1 MSLQASVS
9 FVTQQT
15 PHLICESME
24 YKNTIINEADLEAL
38 YGQPGTNSLTKEVD
52 ALTPE
57 YRLWIEQSPF
67 MAIASIGQG
76 GLDCSPRGDAPGQL
90 FRILDNQTIAIPD
103 RRGNNRLDTLRN
115 LVTDPRISLLFL
127 LPGINETIRINGL
140 AQVVTDTAIRQSFRI
155 NNQEPKTVII
165 VKIKSVY
172 FQCARALLRSRLW
185 SAENVV
191 EKSAVPTA
199 GQMSKGTDA
208 EFDAKQYDAD
218 LPDRQKSTLY

>member
-1 MSLQASVS
+1 MSLRTLVNCDDATYAQSR
-9 FVTQQT
+9 
-15 PHLICESME
+15 CNSME
-24 YKNTIINEADLEAL
+24 YKNTVTDEASLEAL

-57 YRLWIEQSPF
+57 YRKWIEQSPF

-90 FRILDNQTIAIPD
+90 FRILDDQTIAVPD

-127 LPGINETIRINGL
+127 LPGINETMRINGL
-140 AQVVTDTAIRQSFRI
+140 AQVVTDTAIRQSFLI
-155 NNQEPKTVII
+155 NNQEPKTVI
-165 VKIKSVY
+165 VVNIKSVY

-185 SAENVV
+185 SAENVI
-191 EKSAVPTA
+191 EKSKVPTA
-199 GQMSKGTDA
+199 GQMSKGTNA
-208 EFDAKQYDAD
+208 EFDAEQYDAD